1 MKSDC
6 ADGACQANF
15 KNTRR
20 FASRATGTDKV
31 LTKTSDRS
39 ETQNVGSLR
48 HVAAVGVGNALE
60 FYDFLTFSFFA
71 VQIGHAFFPASE
83 TSHGLLYALATFGIG
98 FITRPLGGLVLGA
111 YGDRVGRKPAM
122 LLSFTLMGVAILG
135 LALTPGYAT
144 IGIAAPILLVLFRL
158 VQGFAL
164 GGEVGPSTAFLME
177 VAPTHRR
184 GLYIGLQ
191 MATQDLAV
199 LVAGIVGLVLS
210 LLMPPA
216 MLDAWGWRVAF
227 LLGALILPF
236 GLILRRSLPET
247 FEASERG
254 ASPRLPIRNHARV
267 VVLGTL
273 MLGASTIAYYG
284 IEYLNTYAQDTL
296 QLSAKVAFGTTML
309 LGFVMVITDVLC
321 GLLTDRVG
329 RRPVMITAAVCVV
342 LVIAPAFTLLNQYPG
357 AGLLFAVTA
366 ILGIL
371 SALISGPALIAVTES
386 LPRQVRSGLLGA
398 LYAVAMT
405 LFGGTTQFVSRGLI
419 DLTDNPVAPAFY
431 ITGAMVIGIVC
442 MVLLGETAP
451 ARVSRKD

>member
-1 MKSDC
+1 M
-6 ADGACQANF
+6 
-15 KNTRR
+15 
-20 FASRATGTDKV
+20 
-31 LTKTSDRS
+31 LTTTSEYSGEKTA
-39 ETQNVGSLR
+39 GSLK

-71 VQIGHAFFPASE
+71 VQIGHTFFPASQ

-98 FITRPLGGLVLGA
+98 LINRPLGGLVLGA
-111 YGDRVGRKPAM
+111 YGDRAGRKPAM
-122 LLSFTLMGVAILG
+122 LLSFTLMGIAILG
-135 LALTPGYAT
+135 LALTPGYAQ

-199 LVAGIVGLVLS
+199 LVAGVVGFVLA

-227 LLGALILPF
+227 LLGALIIPF
-236 GLILRRSLPET
+236 GLALRRSLPET
-247 FEASERG
+247 FYPGDHEG
-254 ASPRLPIRNHARV
+254 SPRPAFRTHARV

-296 QLSAKVAFGTTML
+296 HLSAKVAFGTTMV
-309 LGFVMVITDVLC
+309 LGFVMVVTDVLC

-329 RRPVMITAAVCVV
+329 RRPVMITAAICVV
-342 LVIAPAFTLLNQYPG
+342 LVIAPAFTLLNRYPG
-357 AGLLFAVTA
+357 AALLFAVTA
-366 ILGIL
+366 VLGIL

-386 LPRQVRSGLLGA
+386 LPQRVRSGLLGV

-405 LFGGTTQFVSRGLI
+405 FFGGTTQFVSRGLI
-419 DLTDNPVAPAFY
+419 EWTNNPVAPAFY
-431 ITGAMVIGIVC
+431 ITGAMIVGIVC
-442 MVLLGETAP
+442 MVLMGETAP
-451 ARVSRKD
+451 ARKNRPG

>member
-1 MKSDC
+1 MP
-6 ADGACQANF
+6 
-15 KNTRR
+15 T
-20 FASRATGTDKV
+20 T
-31 LTKTSDRS
+31 TSDQS
-39 ETQNVGSLR
+39 DIQSAGTIK

-71 VQIGHAFFPASE
+71 VQIGHTFFPASQ

-111 YGDRVGRKPAM
+111 YGDRAGRKPAM
-122 LLSFTLMGVAILG
+122 LLSFTLMGFAILG
-135 LALTPGYAT
+135 LALTPGYAQ

-184 GLYIGLQ
+184 GLFIGLQ

-199 LVAGIVGLVLS
+199 LAAGIVGFVLS
-210 LLMPPA
+210 LLMAPA
-216 MLDAWGWRVAF
+216 QLDAWGWRVAF
-227 LLGALILPF
+227 LLGALIIPF
-236 GLILRRSLPET
+236 GLALRRSLPET
-247 FEASERG
+247 FQAGEHSAD
-254 ASPRLPIRNHARV
+254 PRPAIRSHARV
-267 VVLGTL
+267 VLLGTL

-296 QLSAKVAFGTTML
+296 QLSAKVAFGTTIV
-309 LGFVMVITDVLC
+309 LGFVMVVTDVLC
-321 GLLTDRVG
+321 GLLTDKVG
-329 RRPVMITAAVCVV
+329 RRPVMIAAAVCVV
-342 LVIAPAFTLLNQYPG
+342 LVIAPAFTLLNRFPG
-357 AGLLFAVTA
+357 PGLLFAITA

-371 SALISGPALIAVTES
+371 SALITGPALIAVTES
-386 LPRQVRSGLLGA
+386 LPRHVRSGLLGA

-419 DLTDNPVAPAFY
+419 DWTNNPVAPAFY
-431 ITGAMVIGIVC
+431 ITGAMIVGIVC

-451 ARVSRKD
+451 ARVARKD